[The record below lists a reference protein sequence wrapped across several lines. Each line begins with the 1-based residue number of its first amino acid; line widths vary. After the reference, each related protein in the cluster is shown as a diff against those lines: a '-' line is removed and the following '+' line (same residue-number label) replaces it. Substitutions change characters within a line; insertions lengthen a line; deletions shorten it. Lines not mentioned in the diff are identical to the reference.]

1 MLTYILIAFG
11 LAMDAFAVSITS
23 GAIIKNLKPGSPT
36 KKGEIFDNALKIA
49 IFFGMF
55 QMGMPLIG
63 WFVGCY
69 LDRFIS
75 SFDHWIAFGLLSL
88 IGAKMICEA
97 TKKESEKKEINPL
110 NLYILLLLSVA
121 TSIDALAVGLSFAF
135 LRISIITPIIII
147 GVITFSLSF
156 IGVFAGNKAGHFFE
170 NKIEILGGVIL
181 IAIGLKILIQHL
193 I

>member
-23 GAIIKNLKPGSPT
+23 GAIIKNVKPV
-36 KKGEIFDNALKIA
+36 DALKIA
-49 IFFGMF
+49 LFFGMF

-63 WFVGCY
+63 WFVGSY

-75 SFDHWIAFGLLSL
+75 SFDHWVAFGLLSL
-88 IGAKMICEA
+88 IGIKMIHEA

-110 NLYILLLLSVA
+110 NLYVLLLLSVA

-135 LRISIITPIIII
+135 LRVPIITPIMII
-147 GVITFSLSF
+147 GIITFSLSF
-156 IGVFAGNKAGHFFE
+156 IGVFIGNKAGHFFE
-170 NKIEILGGVIL
+170 NKIEILGGIIL